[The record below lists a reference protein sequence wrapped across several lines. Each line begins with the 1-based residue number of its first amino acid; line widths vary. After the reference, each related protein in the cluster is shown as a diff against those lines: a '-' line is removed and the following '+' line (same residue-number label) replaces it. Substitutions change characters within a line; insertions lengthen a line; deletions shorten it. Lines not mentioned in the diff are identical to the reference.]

1 MATVLSRALKLPGK
15 KSHDLG
21 EYDPLTQADSDESE
35 DDLVINIQKNG
46 LRNCKSGLEEG
57 LDPDSDIEE
66 GQQKIKQRV
75 AKDTAEGRSMISG
88 LNPEEKVVPS
98 IVPCL
103 RTAAFLLTVIIA
115 MVLVLLCAFLIPCPQ
130 KDLLNTWSLRLGQ
143 GTGVTSP
150 LDIFD
155 VNNDGVPDILLSF
168 SPFRNDSTQGS
179 SRPLVTVLSLS
190 GVNGSILWTSQI
202 HEVLHSILCGRL
214 LLASHDKP
222 TCLLTGSSKF
232 LRLLSASS
240 GKTIWTMSLAH
251 IPSVKMTAP
260 AFILPDLDGDETRD
274 LLVLMIGE
282 KQPDL
287 SFLLVSGGTGKTLGG
302 LVKYSI
308 LGDGKLVGPQIYV
321 TSRGAYY
328 VLFGLGNVQAVA
340 VRDIYAQAK
349 YRDAI
354 PPVLVTQ
361 DQDWEKRRFGNVS
374 ESINIYSGGVE
385 FLQLVPAPDSNCSD
399 LLITTKHG
407 LSLLSG
413 QDLEPRWTLNMKN
426 IQSDPTP
433 GYFNEDRSLDF
444 MLQVQ
449 SSNRMKKVLVING
462 KTGTTIW
469 NITVP
474 WRKHES
480 KAASVLTADMK
491 SIFLYWGEEP
501 HLASNGSFSGT
512 DERPCYHLYLLH
524 PNYPSVLLDLFN
536 STAAVTATAVAVSD
550 PQKDA
555 FYITVTADNAQGNFR
570 DSYRPLAVSKLGL
583 RWAMANSNV
592 VSLGAVP
599 LKIKPVEVRRIL
611 SRLKF
616 VSQQQKF

>member
-1 MATVLSRALKLPGK
+1 
-15 KSHDLG
+15 
-21 EYDPLTQADSDESE
+21 
-35 DDLVINIQKNG
+35 
-46 LRNCKSGLEEG
+46 
-57 LDPDSDIEE
+57 
-66 GQQKIKQRV
+66 
-75 AKDTAEGRSMISG
+75 MISG

-98 IVPCL
+98 VVPCL

-130 KDLLNTWSLRLGQ
+130 KDLLSTWSLRLGQ
-143 GTGVTSP
+143 ETGVTSP

-168 SPFRNDSTQGS
+168 SPLRNDSTQGT
-179 SRPLVTVLSLS
+179 SRPLVTVVSLS

-202 HEVLHSILCGRL
+202 HEVLHSIYCGRL
-214 LLASHDKP
+214 LMADRDKP

-232 LRLLSASS
+232 LRLLNASS
-240 GKTIWTMSLAH
+240 GKTIWTMSSAR
-251 IPSVKMTAP
+251 IPSLKMTAP
-260 AFILPDLDGDETRD
+260 AFILPDLDGDETSD
-274 LLVLMIGE
+274 LLVLLIGE
-282 KQPDL
+282 NQPDL
-287 SFLLVSGGTGKTLGG
+287 SFLLVSGGTGKIIGG

-321 TSRGAYY
+321 TGRGAYY

-340 VRDIYAQAK
+340 LRDIYAQAK
-349 YRDAI
+349 NRDAI
-354 PPVLVTQ
+354 PPVLVKQ
-361 DQDWEKRRFGNVS
+361 DQDWEKRRSGNVS
-374 ESINIYSGGVE
+374 ELINIYSGGVE
-385 FLQLVPAPDSNCSD
+385 FLQLVPASDNNCSD

-413 QDLEPRWTLNMKN
+413 QNLEPRWTLNLKN

-433 GYFNEDRSLDF
+433 GYFNEDRILDF

-449 SSNRMKKVLVING
+449 SGNRLKKVLVING
-462 KTGTTIW
+462 KTGTSIW

-480 KAASVLTADMK
+480 KAASVLTADLK

-501 HLASNGSFSGT
+501 HLASNSSFSGT
-512 DERPCYHLYLLH
+512 DELPRYHLYLLH

-536 STAAVTATAVAVSD
+536 STATVTATAVGVSD

-555 FYITVTADNAQGNFR
+555 FYITVTADSAQGNTR

-583 RWAMANSNV
+583 RWAMAHSNV

-599 LKIKPVEVRRIL
+599 LKIKPMEVRRIL

-616 VSQQQKF
+616 VSQEQKF